1 MTNHQPVVVAR
12 NLEIILRSI
21 SLIFYFVQPITNS
34 VHSILTIALYST
46 FSFAAQIRG
55 TAILFPVASCPH
67 CIMPPASTVAEP
79 QLRLQAANGVT
90 F

>member
-55 TAILFPVASCPH
+55 TAILFPVGH